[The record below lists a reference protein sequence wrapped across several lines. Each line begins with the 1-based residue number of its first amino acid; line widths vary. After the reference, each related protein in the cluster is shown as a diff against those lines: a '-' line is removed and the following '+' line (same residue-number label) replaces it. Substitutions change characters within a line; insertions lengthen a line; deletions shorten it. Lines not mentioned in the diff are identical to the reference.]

1 MTTLLQSLGFFSDLF
16 NFFLPFLLVFAV
28 LYAVLV
34 KSRFLTDDANVNAL
48 ISFAVAL
55 IVVVSGA
62 GKFIMALTPF
72 MGVLFV
78 IVFLML
84 MIFMFFG
91 LKLEDVLKNK
101 LVISLLVIVSL
112 IFVFYVLGQMAGP
125 TAYQMRTGAV
135 PVASG
140 NNTTVTV
147 SATPSLFSASEKTCD
162 FSSIGTNMAVICI
175 LSNPKFLGA
184 ITILGLLAI
193 ATFFIVYKPD
203 KI

>member
-34 KSRFLTDDANVNAL
+34 KSRFLTDDANINAL

-55 IVVVSGA
+55 IVVLSGA

-72 MGVLFV
+72 MGTLFV
-78 IVFLML
+78 IIFLML

-91 LKLEDVLKNK
+91 LKLEDVLQSK
-101 LVISLLVIVSL
+101 LVISLIVVVSL
-112 IFVFYVLGQMAGP
+112 IFIFYVLGQIAGP
-125 TAYQMRTGAV
+125 AAYQMRTGTESIG
-135 PVASG
+135 SG

-147 SATPSLFSASEKTCD
+147 SASPSLLSASEKNCD
-162 FSSIGTNMAVICI
+162 FSSISTNMAVVCI
-175 LSNPKFLGA
+175 ISNPKFLGA

-193 ATFFIVYKPD
+193 ATFFIAYNPD
-203 KI
+203 

>member
-28 LYAVLV
+28 LYAVLA
-34 KSRFLTDDANVNAL
+34 KSKFLTDDANINAL

-55 IVVVSGA
+55 IVTLSGA
-62 GKFIMALTPF
+62 GSFIMALTPF

-84 MIFMFFG
+84 MVFMFFG
-91 LKLEDVLKNK
+91 LKLEDVLKSK
-101 LVISLLVIVSL
+101 IVISLLVVVSL
-112 IFVFYVLGQMAGP
+112 IFIFYVLGQMAGP
-125 TAYQMRTGAV
+125 AAYQMRTGATPTTV
-135 PVASG
+135 SG

-147 SATPSLFSASEKTCD
+147 SANPSLFSASERNCD
-162 FSSIGTNMAVICI
+162 FSSISSNMAVVCI

-193 ATFFIVYKPD
+193 AAFFIVYKPD
-203 KI
+203 